1 MHEVSLFICIA
12 MNSPCIV
19 CIVEYIRGE
28 LRCPI
33 TCRYL
38 VILSEAPALSVA
50 LAKATSLITLTLIDT
65 RTVLKIENHKGNP
78 KMEILFPLIRELQI
92 DPNMIFYPELQ
103 HNREYLSRF
112 QHFLSQCSEEEIRM
126 LIPICE
132 VVLSVLRDN
141 KSIHITGE

>member
-1 MHEVSLFICIA
+1 MSDYMQILGD
-12 MNSPCIV
+12 IV
-19 CIVEYIRGE
+19 RSARLERG
-28 LRCPI
+28 
-33 TCRYL
+33 
-38 VILSEAPALSVA
+38 LSQSDVA
-50 LAKATSLITLTLIDT
+50 DHIDVDT

-126 LIPICE
+126 LLPICE